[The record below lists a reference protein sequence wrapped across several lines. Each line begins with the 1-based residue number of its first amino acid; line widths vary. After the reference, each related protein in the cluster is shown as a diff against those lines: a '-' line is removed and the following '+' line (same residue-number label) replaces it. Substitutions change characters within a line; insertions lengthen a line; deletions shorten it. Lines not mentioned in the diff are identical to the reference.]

1 MDENNKIL
9 LKLEN
14 ISKSFA
20 KVENDE
26 VTHALD
32 SIALE
37 MRSGE
42 FISLV
47 GPSGCGKST
56 ILRLVAG
63 LIQPTLGKVTVNEK
77 EITGPSPERGMV
89 FQKPTLFPWL
99 TVEKNIAFPL
109 KMQGRLNDAN
119 GKEKVEYMLH
129 VIGLEG
135 FRDDYPGQLSGGMA
149 QRVALVRTL
158 ISQPEILL
166 LDEPLG
172 ALDAF
177 TRMNM
182 QDEILSMWREHRQL
196 AHFDLNNDGQ
206 IEMGQDG
213 VEVEVNISDVHM
225 NASEA
230 FAAGKWEAL
239 FTPVDIPGRFV
250 DMEDFDL
257 TPTEEEKA
265 AMEKEPAYGKPV
277 LYYMSDGCTS
287 GPTVAD
293 DKGYYEEAGL
303 TAEGFKGTSYI
314 EALGTQQATVAVGH
328 IATML
333 VPITNSVDITF
344 VGGAHI
350 GCKSLYALADSEYN
364 TTEDLKGTQISVP
377 NGIGA
382 SDYNITSLLLD
393 ADGIDPLKDVT
404 LAQVSSDA
412 CIAAMERGEI
422 SAALLSDTF
431 AYAMMKEGKL
441 KCVRSLQDEDFAKDS
456 CCVIAMNRTFVQ
468 ENPVI
473 AKKITQAVQKAHS
486 WMHENPEDATQLLL
500 DRGWNG
506 GDYDMNVMI
515 NNALQ
520 FGLSDEFTG
529 DSLKRVIEKYVR
541 LGLIT
546 ATDDVEGIYEMAWTP
561 VL

>member
-9 LKLEN
+9 LKLKN

-32 SIALE
+32 CIDLE

-119 GKEKVEYMLH
+119 GKEKVEHMIH

-182 QDEILSMWREHRQL
+182 QDEILSLWREHRQL
-196 AHFDLNNDGQ
+196 ALMVTHDVDEA
-206 IEMGQDG
+206 IYMGIRVIVMDA
-213 VEVEVNISDVHM
+213 N
-225 NASEA
+225 
-230 FAAGKWEAL
+230 
-239 FTPVDIPGRFV
+239 PGRIIA
-250 DMEDFDL
+250 DIKI
-257 TPTEEEKA
+257 EEECPRDRSSERFIRYRN
-265 AMEKEPAYGKPV
+265 MILNQ
-277 LYYMSDGCTS
+277 LYF
-287 GPTVAD
+287 
-293 DKGYYEEAGL
+293 AGR
-303 TAEGFKGTSYI
+303 
-314 EALGTQQATVAVGH
+314 
-328 IATML
+328 
-333 VPITNSVDITF
+333 
-344 VGGAHI
+344 
-350 GCKSLYALADSEYN
+350 
-364 TTEDLKGTQISVP
+364 
-377 NGIGA
+377 
-382 SDYNITSLLLD
+382 NI
-393 ADGIDPLKDVT
+393 
-404 LAQVSSDA
+404 
-412 CIAAMERGEI
+412 
-422 SAALLSDTF
+422 
-431 AYAMMKEGKL
+431 
-441 KCVRSLQDEDFAKDS
+441 
-456 CCVIAMNRTFVQ
+456 
-468 ENPVI
+468 
-473 AKKITQAVQKAHS
+473 
-486 WMHENPEDATQLLL
+486 
-500 DRGWNG
+500 
-506 GDYDMNVMI
+506 
-515 NNALQ
+515 
-520 FGLSDEFTG
+520 
-529 DSLKRVIEKYVR
+529 
-541 LGLIT
+541 
-546 ATDDVEGIYEMAWTP
+546 
-561 VL
+561 